1 MGKKGR
7 QRLFALR
14 FFSAF
19 FPIGESVFLRLSVGR
34 KRVCGA
40 EIRRPAQF
48 FLPPKKGGFFMGRNL
63 TLKITFSAVA
73 AALTFVAT
81 VFIQVPS
88 VDGGY
93 TNLSD
98 AIIFLTAAFRRFVRL
113 SGDNVLFFGHTRA

>member
-48 FLPPKKGGFFMGRNL
+48 FLPPKKGGFFYGQKFN
-63 TLKITFSAVA
+63 A
-73 AALTFVAT
+73 
-81 VFIQVPS
+81 Q
-88 VDGGY
+88 
-93 TNLSD
+93 NH
-98 AIIFLTAAFRRFVRL
+98 
-113 SGDNVLFFGHTRA
+113 FFGCCRRADLCCNGVYSGALR